1 MRCLVY
7 GPQEV
12 PQCPNLDK
20 ILWAKVSEGGK
31 MRNDERC
38 KWRQI
43 QKLLDEIRRNRR
55 PTRPGIGSIEVT
67 YELREMD
74 KLTPAERKVVLLQIE
89 GYSYLNIAKKL
100 EITENTVK
108 THMSRIFRKL
118 GVNNS
123 KEVIRKVL
131 PFEKI
136 PPKDSQ

>member
-1 MRCLVY
+1 
-7 GPQEV
+7 V
-12 PQCPNLDK
+12 PECPNLDK
-20 ILWAKVSEGGK
+20 ILWAKVSEGEK
-31 MRNDERC
+31 MRNDEKR

-43 QKLLDEIRRNRR
+43 QKLLDEICRNRPPT
-55 PTRPGIGSIEVT
+55 PTRPGVGSIEVT

-74 KLTPAERKVVLLQIE
+74 KLAPKEREVVLYLIE

-100 EITENTVK
+100 EVTENTIK

-118 GVNNS
+118 DVSNS

>member
-1 MRCLVY
+1 
-7 GPQEV
+7 
-12 PQCPNLDK
+12 
-20 ILWAKVSEGGK
+20 